1 MEVYERRL
9 GEYRVTT
16 DRGAIDVDAVESFLR
31 KSYWAANRSRER
43 IERSLEHSV
52 CFSLVHGDEQV
63 GFARVVTDYSD
74 FAWLCDVY
82 VDEAH
87 RGNGL
92 GELLVQAAVEH
103 PQLQGLRRWILATRD
118 AHTLYE
124 KFGFKTLNN
133 PEKWMELT

>member
-1 MEVYERRL
+1 
-9 GEYRVTT
+9 
-16 DRGAIDVDAVESFLR
+16 
-31 KSYWAANRSRER
+31 
-43 IERSLEHSV
+43 
-52 CFSLVHGDEQV
+52 VHGDEQV

-103 PQLQGLRRWILATRD
+103 PQLQGLRRLILATRD